1 MGLGRVG
8 GMTCDFMGAKQR
20 AWVLASAEWFF
31 DEALA
36 FPDLIVVEGQVPVL
50 ALPLS
55 IEHDPAR
62 LELAFGWA
70 MAELTE
76 QARGWVAM
84 CGIVRRRVAEVASA
98 AAVLVV
104 SAASAVLL
112 LR

>member
-1 MGLGRVG
+1 
-8 GMTCDFMGAKQR
+8 MTCDFMGAKQR

-55 IEHDPAR
+55 IEHDPPR

-76 QARGWVAM
+76 QSRGWVAM

-98 AAVLVV
+98 AAVLLVCLAG
-104 SAASAVLL
+104 AALVLQ
-112 LR
+112 